1 MPFLWPTRLSHEFR
15 SSEYCLCIAGWFGLR
30 FALSCSHLLC
40 AILKKYLCGS
50 SWFGLGI
57 ALPYIVLRNYFL
69 QLLNMTIKFVPF
81 PLCIETANLLG
92 LFTTPTHI
100 SIMIAYL
107 VMFRFFFCLD
117 KDICFCCL
125 DPPFY
130 FLSACLLNGCQK
142 NNLRLVA
149 LWQSLGRI
157 TAGASEANWTAGGS
171 KIREKLT

>member
-1 MPFLWPTRLSHEFR
+1 MPFWWPTRLSHEFR

-107 VMFRFFFCLD
+107 VMFRFFLSWQRYLFL
-117 KDICFCCL
+117 L
-125 DPPFY
+125 PWSPFL
-130 FLSACLLNGCQK
+130 LSFGLPLEWMQEKQLETSGT
-142 NNLRLVA
+142 VA
-149 LWQSLGRI
+149 ELGPNY
-157 TAGASEANWTAGGS
+157 SWS
-171 KIREKLT
+171 QWS